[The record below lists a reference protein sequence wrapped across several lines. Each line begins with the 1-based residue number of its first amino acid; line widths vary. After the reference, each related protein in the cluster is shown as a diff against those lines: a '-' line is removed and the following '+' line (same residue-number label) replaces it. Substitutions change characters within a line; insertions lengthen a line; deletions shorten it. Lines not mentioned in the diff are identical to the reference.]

1 VEALAAAIDAR
12 DPYTQGHS
20 FRVAE
25 YAVKIALRLG
35 LKPDEVEAVRLGAL
49 VHDVGKVG
57 VASSVLCKPGKLSA
71 EEFREVQN
79 HTVIGYEMVRG
90 VEFLRK
96 VAPVVLHHHENMDG
110 SGYPHGLRGQD
121 IPLAARIVK
130 VADAFDAM
138 TSQRTY
144 RDAATVEWALGE
156 LRRYRGTQFDQEVVM
171 ALWDTQA
178 ELRLGERRTAPA
190 AAV

>member
-1 VEALAAAIDAR
+1 
-12 DPYTQGHS
+12 
-20 FRVAE
+20 
-25 YAVKIALRLG
+25 
-35 LKPDEVEAVRLGAL
+35 
-49 VHDVGKVG
+49 
-57 VASSVLCKPGKLSA
+57 
-71 EEFREVQN
+71 
-79 HTVIGYEMVRG
+79 
-90 VEFLRK
+90 
-96 VAPVVLHHHENMDG
+96 MDG
-110 SGYPHGLRGQD
+110 SGYPHGLRAQD